1 MFCLLIKK
9 LVLGSKIIWQGMRK
23 FPCAVWS
30 LRTFPHMNKEEIFF
44 SWKLHIGMAWLFLD
58 NYLFIRPEN
67 LKTSLKIGY
76 SRKNPNIYFFENPLD
91 FFIFLLYPWKFQTKQ
106 SSTPGYKIMLDPLEI
121 PRPKTKTPGTSTLF
135 FLGYPWKSHFVFN

>member
-91 FFIFLLYPWKFQTKQ
+91 FFIFYF
-106 SSTPGYKIMLDPLEI
+106 TPGNSRQNKAQPLDIPQNYVRSLGNSKAKNKDPWNFHIIFSWLPLEI
-121 PRPKTKTPGTSTLF
+121 SLRF
-135 FLGYPWKSHFVFN
+135 